1 MIQKVILLFNTCKKL
16 KSVQIFYQVYYRV
29 KKTFYLVD
37 NKLDVE
43 GNNIDFICCYVES
56 NIKRIDYNT
65 FNFLNIIH
73 SFDDAIDWNF
83 MEYGKLWNYNLE
95 YFNYLDQEDLTID
108 RKVELINDFYDFS
121 IKNKRV
127 LEPYPVSLRSINIIK
142 FATKEGLNK
151 EFFIGYTYQELQ
163 FLHANYEYHILGNHL
178 LENCFAMILGGA
190 FFDEQTWLNKAKRTL
205 YKELEEQVLEDGAHF
220 ELSPMYHQIILYR
233 VLELIDWYAA
243 YSDRD
248 EVFLAFLREKASKM
262 LSWLEQ
268 ISFRIG
274 DIPLFNDAANG
285 ITYDTSRLLH
295 YANVLSISS
304 KKIPLGKSGYRSY
317 QGINYE
323 IKVDYAQVGA
333 SYQPGHS
340 HADALGFILYYKNK
354 PLFVEAGTSTYQIG
368 KQRNY
373 ERSTIAHNTVVVNG
387 LNQSEVWGG
396 FRLGKRAKTYIEHDE
411 KNRIKGYHDGYK
423 HTVGNV
429 YREFILE
436 DNQVVIIDAIEK
448 SKGECKVYFHLSEYI
463 SVLEKND
470 STLILSN
477 GVSIYFENAINFNVI
492 KSTYAEEYNIYK
504 EGITIIVDFVS
515 SLKTT
520 ITLL

>member
-1 MIQKVILLFNTCKKL
+1 MKTLFNTIYYL
-16 KSVQIFYQVYYRV
+16 KTSQVFYQIYYRLR
-29 KKTFYLVD
+29 KKYFLIEC
-37 NKLDVE
+37 KQCIE
-43 GNNIDFICCYVES
+43 GNSTDFRKNFIEC
-56 NIKRIDYNT
+56 NT
-65 FNFLNIIH
+65 KAINGERYTFLNINH
-73 SFDDAIDWNF
+73 LFPDSIDWNL
-83 MEYGKLWNYNLE
+83 MKYGKLWNYNLE
-95 YFNYLDQEDLTID
+95 YFNYLSQEDLTID
-108 RKVELINDFYDFS
+108 RKVELIKDFYNFS

-151 EFFIGYTYQELQ
+151 ESFIGYTYQELQ

-190 FFDEQTWLNKAKRTL
+190 FFNEQTWLNKAKRTL
-205 YKELEEQVLEDGAHF
+205 YKELDEQILDDGAHF

-233 VLELIDWYAA
+233 VLELIDWYTA
-243 YSDRD
+243 YPDRD
-248 EVFLAFLREKASKM
+248 EVFLSFLREKASKM
-262 LSWLEQ
+262 ISWLKQ
-268 ISFRIG
+268 MSFRIG

-295 YANVLSISS
+295 YASVLSINS
-304 KKIPLGKSGYRSY
+304 KMIPLGKSGYRSY

-340 HADALGFILYYKNK
+340 HADALGFILYYQNK

-373 ERSTIAHNTVVVNG
+373 ERSTVAHNTVVVND

-396 FRLGKRAKTYIEHDE
+396 FRLGKRAKTYIEQE
-411 KNRIKGYHDGYK
+411 ESNKIKGYHNGYK
-423 HTVGNV
+423 HVVGNV

-436 DNQVVIIDAIEK
+436 DNHIVIVDSTEKTIDK
-448 SKGECKVYFHLSEYI
+448 CKAYFHLSENI
-463 SVLEKND
+463 SISRQQDNAL
-470 STLILSN
+470 LLSN
-477 GVSIYFENAINFNVI
+477 GVSILFENVLDVNIK
-492 KSTYAEEYNIYK
+492 KSTYAEEYNVYK
-504 EGITIIVDFVS
+504 EGLTIIVDFTS
-515 SLKTT
+515 SLQTK
-520 ITLL
+520 IILP